1 MLVVAGLATSHKI
14 GLSIV
19 AAVFIAFAL
28 VSSFVVPRRRPDYPG
43 KAGMSVFVIAS
54 LVLFVAMI
62 SAIEVFGAEG
72 DAHAGET
79 PAAAQAAAPQATFQV
94 QEKEFSITLPSAA
107 AQTLKPG
114 TYAFVVHNV
123 GTVAHDLKVT
133 GPGVPA
139 TAQTALIQPGNQA
152 TLTVTLAAGSYT
164 LYCTVPGHRAAGM
177 VTTLTVA

>member
-14 GLSIV
+14 GLVIV
-19 AAVFIAFAL
+19 AGAFIAFAL
-28 VSSFVVPRRRPDYPG
+28 VSSFVVPRRKPDYPG

-62 SAIEVFGAEG
+62 SAIEVFGAES
-72 DAHAGET
+72 DAKAGET

-94 QEKEFSITLPSAA
+94 QEKEFSITLPAA
-107 AQTLKPG
+107 AKTLKPG
-114 TYAFVVHNV
+114 TYAFAVHNV
-123 GTVAHDLKVT
+123 GKVAHDLKVT

-152 TLTVTLAAGSYT
+152 TLTVTLAAGTYT

-177 VTTLTVA
+177 VTTITVA